1 MIIQDPTQVLESGE
15 ETLFPAL
22 HVGTERTSGVVS
34 LLFLCLF
41 CSICVFRT
49 SDVVFFYFFF

>member
-1 MIIQDPTQVLESGE
+1 MIIQDPTQELESGE

-34 LLFLCLF
+34 LL
-41 CSICVFRT
+41 
-49 SDVVFFYFFF
+49 